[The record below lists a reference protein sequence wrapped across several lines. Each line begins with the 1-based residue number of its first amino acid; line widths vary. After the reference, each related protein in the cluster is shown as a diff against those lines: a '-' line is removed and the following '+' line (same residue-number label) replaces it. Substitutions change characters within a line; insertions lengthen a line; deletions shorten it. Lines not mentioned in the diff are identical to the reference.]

1 LYTHVVRLGHL
12 PEALEN
18 DDDKSYERFA
28 LEVTSEEE
36 NVRHDL
42 CRNFNQVRCRYT
54 RQFHV
59 QIGFLVEVICA

>member
-42 CRNFNQVRCRYT
+42 CRNFNQVVVDT
-54 RQFHV
+54 RVSSMFRSDS
-59 QIGFLVEVICA
+59 